1 MSSVDTRIAKFIA
14 DNNLDESITDKLFEL
29 VHDCFGDLAVLVAKQ
44 VKSTST
50 AEKTKAKVSKDDKLE
65 NPLDAESQDDLS
77 RCTTVTLNNFCK
89 EKGLKVSAG
98 TKKDIVLRV
107 WRFIQGEDVPEDK
120 SPRSKPKKVVAKT
133 EKHQCCGSNS
143 KGVACG
149 TSATEQCDGKWFC
162 WRHITDANEII
173 ALDQLVSDSESESES
188 EHSSELEP
196 EPEPT
201 KKPKRKA
208 VKI

>member
-1 MSSVDTRIAKFIA
+1 MASVNTRIAKFIA
-14 DNNLDESITDKLFEL
+14 DNNLDESISDNLTEL
-29 VHDCFGDLAVLVAKQ
+29 VHNCFGDLAVLVAKQ
-44 VKSTST
+44 VKSTT
-50 AEKTKAKVSKDDKLE
+50 ASEKTKAKVPKDDKLE
-65 NPLDAESQDDLS
+65 NPLDAESHDDLR
-77 RCTTVTLNNFCK
+77 RCTTVTLNEFCK
-89 EKGLKVSAG
+89 NNGLKVG
-98 TKKDIVLRV
+98 GNKKDIIDRA
-107 WRFIQGEDVPEDK
+107 WRFIQGEELPEDK
-120 SPRSKPKKVVAKT
+120 SPRSKPKKLVAKS

-173 ALDQLVSDSESESES
+173 ALGQLVSESESDSGS
-188 EHSSELEP
+188 EHSSEP
-196 EPEPT
+196 EPEPV

>member
-1 MSSVDTRIAKFIA
+1 MASVNTRIAKFIA
-14 DNNLDESITDKLFEL
+14 DNNLDESIADNLTEL
-29 VHDCFGDLAVLVAKQ
+29 VHNCFGDLAVLVAKQ
-44 VKSTST
+44 VKSTTT
-50 AEKTKAKVSKDDKLE
+50 APETTKTKVPKADKMD
-65 NPLDAESQDDLS
+65 NPINAVKQDDLN
-77 RCTTVTLNNFCK
+77 RCTSQTLNEFCK
-89 EKGLKVSAG
+89 NNGLKVG
-98 TKKDIVLRV
+98 GNKKDIIDRV
-107 WRFIQGEDVPEDK
+107 WRLLQGEELPEDK
-120 SPRSKPKKVVAKT
+120 SPRSKPKKLVAKS

-173 ALDQLVSDSESESES
+173 ALDQLVSESESDSGS
-188 EHSSELEP
+188 EHSSEP
-196 EPEPT
+196 EPEPV